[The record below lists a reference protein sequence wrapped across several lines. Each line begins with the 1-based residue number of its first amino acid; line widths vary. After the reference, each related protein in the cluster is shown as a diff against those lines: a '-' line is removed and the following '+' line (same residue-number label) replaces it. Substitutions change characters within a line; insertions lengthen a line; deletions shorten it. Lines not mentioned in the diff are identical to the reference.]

1 MLGHVAQY
9 PAGGYAPDEAATAGP
24 YSQDHDYGPASSFAR
39 AYNEQYAPEEYS
51 AEPYADLVD
60 YGGVDDTAK
69 NPATRSGY
77 SADDSYDPQ
86 EPLPSYDLE
95 EVSASSALA
104 SVEPFRDP
112 SAAQR
117 PTPRPEAYPVDEYD
131 RIDDPFGASAPQPVG
146 EEPLPSFPLGHED
159 DDLLAGL
166 PSAGYVEEAPRPD
179 LPSFSEVDEP
189 SAWEAEAQP
198 IASQPPEAVL
208 AQDHSEAVEEA
219 LEEADFFASRGLY
232 EDARAILLDQLTRLP
247 THPILRER
255 IREIENAIA
264 AAGESGTIEKSRLG
278 SAAQATQAETRP
290 DARKPEPVP
299 DIQDADAVFDIAASL
314 EALDQLEIQ
323 APVPE
328 AAGLMGPGD
337 EVDVDQVFAKFKE
350 GVRAQ
355 VAESDSATHYD
366 LGVAYKEM
374 GLLPDAITEFELAA
388 RDPVRECPCFAMI
401 GMIRLEQ
408 GELDKAADAYKRAL
422 EALEKTVEQ
431 EMALY
436 YDLGNVYEM
445 KGDSGDALYYF
456 QKIAR
461 RDPGYRDV
469 KDRIAA
475 LMPAAPAKPAR
486 EARAVNDDDEFDRVF
501 DDIFDG
507 TK

>member
-1 MLGHVAQY
+1 
-9 PAGGYAPDEAATAGP
+9 
-24 YSQDHDYGPASSFAR
+24 
-39 AYNEQYAPEEYS
+39 
-51 AEPYADLVD
+51 
-60 YGGVDDTAK
+60 
-69 NPATRSGY
+69 
-77 SADDSYDPQ
+77 
-86 EPLPSYDLE
+86 
-95 EVSASSALA
+95 
-104 SVEPFRDP
+104 
-112 SAAQR
+112 
-117 PTPRPEAYPVDEYD
+117 
-131 RIDDPFGASAPQPVG
+131 
-146 EEPLPSFPLGHED
+146 
-159 DDLLAGL
+159 
-166 PSAGYVEEAPRPD
+166 
-179 LPSFSEVDEP
+179 VDEP
-189 SAWEAEAQP
+189 TAWEAEAQP
-198 IASQPPEAVL
+198 IASQPPGSVT
-208 AQDHSEAVEEA
+208 DHSEAVEEA

-278 SAAQATQAETRP
+278 PAARAAQP
-290 DARKPEPVP
+290 DSLRSVRGREDVP
-299 DIQDADAVFDIAASL
+299 DIDDADAVFDIAASL

-388 RDPVRECPCFAMI
+388 RDPTRECPCFAMI
-401 GMIRLEQ
+401 GMICLEQ

-445 KGDSGDALYYF
+445 KSSNGDALYYF

-475 LMPAAPAKPAR
+475 LMPAAAPKPAPQS
-486 EARAVNDDDEFDRVF
+486 RAVNDDDEFDRVF
-501 DDIFDG
+501 DDIFNG
-507 TK
+507 SK

>member
-9 PAGGYAPDEAATAGP
+9 PAGYAADEFATAGQ
-24 YSQDHDYGPASSFAR
+24 YSEDPGYGPASSFAR
-39 AYNEQYAPEEYS
+39 AYNEQYVSPEPGDEQ
-51 AEPYADLVD
+51 PYADLVD
-60 YGGVDDTAK
+60 YAGVDDTAK
-69 NPATRSGY
+69 NPQLSAHPRY

-86 EPLPSYDLE
+86 APLPSYDLE

-104 SVEPFRDP
+104 SGEPYREGVP
-112 SAAQR
+112 G
-117 PTPRPEAYPVDEYD
+117 PTTPRPEQYPSDGYD
-131 RIDDPFGASAPQPVG
+131 QIDDPFGARPAAPIDDA
-146 EEPLPSFPLGHED
+146 PLPSFPLGHEE
-159 DDLLAGL
+159 DDLMAGL
-166 PSAGYVEEAPRPD
+166 PQTGYADQESRPD
-179 LPSFSEVDEP
+179 LPSFSDVDEP
-189 SAWEAEAQP
+189 TAWEAEAQP
-198 IASQPPEAVL
+198 IASQPPDAIT
-208 AQDHSEAVEEA
+208 DHSEAVEEA

-278 SAAQATQAETRP
+278 PAARAAEP
-290 DARKPEPVP
+290 DSLRGALGRDEVR
-299 DIQDADAVFDIAASL
+299 DIDDADAVFDIAASL

-355 VAESDSATHYD
+355 VAENDSATHYD

-374 GLLPDAITEFELAA
+374 GLLPDAISEFELAA
-388 RDPVRECPCFAMI
+388 RDPSRECPCFAMI
-401 GMIRLEQ
+401 GMICLEQ

-422 EALEKTVEQ
+422 EALEKTVDQ

-445 KGDSGDALYYF
+445 KSDNGDALYYF

-469 KDRIAA
+469 KDRIAT
-475 LMPAAPAKPAR
+475 LMPAAPPKPAQQ
-486 EARAVNDDDEFDRVF
+486 ARAVNDDDEFDRVF
-501 DDIFDG
+501 DDIFNG
-507 TK
+507 SK